1 MNQKAAFT
9 FVQPDGIN
17 TEAHIYSNTE
27 ITISADKENKWG
39 DQRKRLKK
47 KNLREKK

>member
-27 ITISADKENKWG
+27 ITISADKENKW
-39 DQRKRLKK
+39 QKRNLYLKTSIP
-47 KNLREKK
+47 